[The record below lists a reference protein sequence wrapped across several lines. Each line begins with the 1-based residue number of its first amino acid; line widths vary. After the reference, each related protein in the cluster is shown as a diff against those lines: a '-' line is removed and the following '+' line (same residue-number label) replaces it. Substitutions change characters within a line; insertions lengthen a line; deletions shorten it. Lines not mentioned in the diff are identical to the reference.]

1 VYAFTPSELTASGW
15 LYQHAAPGSVLVLAA
30 DNFPGLEVANYRA
43 YNLVIVPSD
52 PQSGQAWLDEGNVLD
67 VEEWLI
73 SLGHPTV
80 YVVFSQSMANYA
92 SYFGYP
98 TGYEKLAKAVAR
110 NPRWHAVYR
119 NPDVVIY
126 RVTTGFTG

>member
-1 VYAFTPSELTASGW
+1 
-15 LYQHAAPGSVLVLAA
+15 VLVLAA
-30 DNFPGLEVANYRA
+30 DNFPELEVANYRA
-43 YNLVIVPSD
+43 YNIVIVPAD
-52 PQSGQAWLDEGNVLD
+52 PQSGLAYVDEGNVLD

-80 YVVFSQSMANYA
+80 YFVFSQSMANY
-92 SYFGYP
+92 SDYFGAP
-98 TGYEKLAKAVAR
+98 AGYGKLAKAVAG

-126 RVTTGFTG
+126 RVTVG